1 MLLTL
6 PEIKEQ
12 CRLEVDFTDEDML
25 LTLLGEAA
33 EAKATAYLNRNLYPT
48 KDVIPDTDDD
58 GITLTNDIK
67 LGMLMLISHWYENR
81 SSVSE
86 LEMSETPQAFE
97 FLLYP
102 RRLPVSGF

>member
-6 PEIKEQ
+6 PEIKAQ
-12 CRLEVDFTDEDML
+12 CRLEEDFTEEDTL
-25 LTLLGEAA
+25 LTLLGKAA
-33 EAKATAYLNRNLYPT
+33 EAKATTYLNRNIYST
-48 KDVIPDTDDD
+48 EEAIPDLDEDGIALTDD
-58 GITLTNDIK
+58 IR

>member
-33 EAKATAYLNRNLYPT
+33 EAKATTYLNRNLYPT

-67 LGMLMLISHWYENR
+67 LGMLMLISHWYEKR

>member
-12 CRLEVDFTDEDML
+12 CRIEVDFTDEDML

-33 EAKATAYLNRNLYPT
+33 EAKATTYLNRNLYPA

>member
-12 CRLEVDFTDEDML
+12 CRLEMYIKDEDTL

-33 EAKATAYLNRNLYPT
+33 EAKATTYLNRNLYAT
-48 KDVIPDTDDD
+48 KADIPALDAD
-58 GITLTNDIK
+58 GIVLTNDIK

-102 RRLPVSGF
+102 RRLPVSGY